1 MVEVQCLQK
10 ATVYRILDTLTSVRQ
25 KKLEWPTSELAI
37 NIVQPECADVEELGD
52 GVRTTIPPPHPPRT
66 IHIS

>member
-37 NIVQPECADVEELGD
+37 NIVQPECADVEELG
-52 GVRTTIPPPHPPRT
+52 
-66 IHIS
+66 